1 MNWYGKLR
9 LFHFHNFPNRIE
21 KKENPEKETHN
32 PLPIIPFHNIP
43 PFLHNVITDRDSEK
57 PDE

>member
-1 MNWYGKLR
+1 MASKDSSISTISQIKLK
-9 LFHFHNFPNRIE
+9 